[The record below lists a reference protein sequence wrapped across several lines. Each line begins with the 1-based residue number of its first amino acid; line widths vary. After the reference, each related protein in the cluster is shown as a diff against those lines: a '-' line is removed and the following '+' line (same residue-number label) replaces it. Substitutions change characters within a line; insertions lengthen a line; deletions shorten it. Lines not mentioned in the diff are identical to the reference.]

1 MADLAR
7 FYQAGYLDPA
17 TGEWVVGTTEEDAE
31 VGYYDIELE
40 VWAIG
45 VPDILSG
52 EWMPPDAILT
62 TADAYD
68 CPEGN
73 PIKGNLPSRI
83 YHLPDQ
89 VTYARTI
96 PEICFASEAAAIA
109 AGFRAARV
117 SHRPAEGG

>member
-1 MADLAR
+1 MTERAR
-7 FYQAGYLDPA
+7 AYKAGYRDLA
-17 TGEWVVGTTEEDAE
+17 TGEWAFGVSETDAE
-31 VGYYDIELE
+31 AGYYDIELE

-62 TADAYD
+62 TANAHD
-68 CPEGN
+68 CPPDN

-89 VTYARTI
+89 VTYARTN

-109 AGFRAARV
+109 AGFRAAEV
-117 SHRPAEGG
+117 GHRRG